1 AVFYADFIEDNDI
14 WKTGNFLKFIQ
25 EGNDLG
31 EKMENAFIKAFSL
44 GYKKI
49 CIIGSDCYELTQVH
63 LLKAF
68 ENLDKKPIVLG
79 PSYDGGYYLLGMN
92 RMVNE
97 LFYNKKW
104 SSPSVF
110 QDTIN
115 NLNQLSLEYSLIEKL
130 NDVDEEKDLTDDLS
144 N

>member
-1 AVFYADFIEDNDI
+1 
-14 WKTGNFLKFIQ
+14 
-25 EGNDLG
+25 
-31 EKMENAFIKAFSL
+31 
-44 GYKKI
+44 
-49 CIIGSDCYELTQVH
+49 LTQVH

-97 LFYNKKW
+97 LFYNKNW
-104 SSPSVF
+104 GSPSVF

-115 NLNQLSLEYSLIEKL
+115 NLDQLSLEYSLTEKL
-130 NDVDEEKDLTDDLS
+130 NDVDEEKDLTDDLRY
-144 N
+144 